1 MDKIDRNIIK
11 ALQENGRITNVE
23 LARMNDLAP
32 SSMLERVRRLEEKGV
47 IKGYR
52 AVLDPKSI
60 GLEIQAM
67 VMIQL
72 DRHQTTPIDQ
82 FEDTVR
88 SFPEVRSCY
97 HLTGRYDYML
107 HVVVRDIDH
116 LGEFLKHGLASISG
130 AEKFETFLALS
141 TIKEDHGFG
150 IETMPKED

>member
-1 MDKIDRNIIK
+1 MDKIDRNIIR

-47 IKGYR
+47 IKGYC
-52 AVLDPKSI
+52 AILDPKAI

-67 VMIQL
+67 VMITL
-72 DRHQTTPIDQ
+72 DRHQSAPIDT
-82 FEDTVR
+82 FENGVR
-88 SFPEVRSCY
+88 SVPEVRGCY

-107 HVVVRDIDH
+107 HVVARDIDH
-116 LGEFLKHGLASISG
+116 LGELVKHRLASIGG
-130 AEKFETFLALS
+130 AEKLETFLVLS

>member
-1 MDKIDRNIIK
+1 MDKIDRNIIR
-11 ALQENGRITNVE
+11 ALQDNGRITNVE

-52 AVLDPKSI
+52 AILDPKAI

-72 DRHQTTPIDQ
+72 DRHQAAPIDH
-82 FEDTVR
+82 FEDGVR
-88 SFPEVRSCY
+88 AVPEVRACY
-97 HLTGRYDYML
+97 HVTGRYDYIL
-107 HVVVRDIDH
+107 HVVARDIDH
-116 LGEFLKHGLASISG
+116 LGDLVKHKLASIGG
-130 AEKFETFLALS
+130 AEKLETFLSLS
-141 TIKEDHGFG
+141 TIKEDHGYG